1 MVERISKRKQNF
13 FQGDLILV
21 NFNFTDLKDVK
32 LRPAIIVSNDKF
44 NEYHQDIILVPL
56 TSVIRDEEIS
66 LIINSDDLMSGN
78 LVKTSVV
85 RIDKISSINKI
96 LIKANIGKLQE
107 SLLKNLLNK
116 IYKILEK

>member
-1 MVERISKRKQNF
+1 MVAGIDRGKQNF

-66 LIINSDDLMSGN
+66 LTINSEDLIFGN
-78 LVKTSVV
+78 LIKTSVV
-85 RIDKISSINKI
+85 RTDKISSINKI
-96 LIKANIGKLQE
+96 LIKARIGKVKDLV
-107 SLLKNLLNK
+107 LCNILNNL
-116 IYKILEK
+116 YKIFEK